1 MEIQVTRAGVLTVM
15 AILYQRYSMSNE
27 VGSLET

>member
-1 MEIQVTRAGVLTVM
+1 MEIKVTRAGVLTVM
-15 AILYQRYSMSNE
+15 GILYQRYWMSNE